1 MKYEKEELNQLINE
15 EKLSYEAIGRLYG
28 VTGNAIKKAAS
39 KLGVKLPVRRKVQDF
54 ENFSHNVKSKINK
67 FSHSIK
73 SKVDN
78 FTDVEFKQIILS
90 SFGWKDIG
98 EKLGYSNRPSSNVR
112 DRIIERCSKLGIEP
126 ILYKPLSV
134 LSRTKGELLNDRK
147 NYQSYR
153 SAIRKIADYVYKSSG
168 KPYQC
173 AICGYSNHIEI
184 AHIKAVSDFENST
197 TIAEINSIDNLIAL
211 CPNHHW
217 EYDHGILKL

>member
-1 MKYEKEELNQLINE
+1 MEYRKEELNQLINE

-39 KLGVKLPVRRKVQDF
+39 KLGVELPVRRKVQDS
-54 ENFSHNVKSKINK
+54 ENFSHSG
-67 FSHSIK
+67 K
-73 SKVDN
+73 SKVDK

-98 EKLGYSNRPSSNVR
+98 EKLGYSNTPSSNVK
-112 DRIIERCSKLGIEP
+112 DKIMERCSKLGIEP
-126 ILYKPLSV
+126 ILSKPLPV

-153 SAIRKIADYVYKSSG
+153 SAIRKIAEDVYKSSG
-168 KPYQC
+168 KPCRC

-184 AHIKAVSDFENST
+184 AHIKAVSDFEDST

>member
-1 MKYEKEELNQLINE
+1 MEYRKEELNQLINE

-39 KLGVKLPVRRKVQDF
+39 RLGIELPVRRKVQDS
-54 ENFSHNVKSKINK
+54 ENFSHSG
-67 FSHSIK
+67 K
-73 SKVDN
+73 SKVDK

-98 EKLGYSNRPSSNVR
+98 EKLGYSNTPSSNVK
-112 DRIIERCSKLGIEP
+112 DKIMERCSKLGIEP
-126 ILYKPLSV
+126 ILSKPLPV

-153 SAIRKIADYVYKSSG
+153 SAIRKIAEDIYKSSD
-168 KPYQC
+168 KPCCC

-184 AHIKAVSDFENST
+184 AHIKAVSDFEDST

>member
-1 MKYEKEELNQLINE
+1 MKYEKEELNRLINNE
-15 EKLSYEAIGRLYG
+15 QLSYEAIGRLYG

-39 KLGVKLPVRRKVQDF
+39 KLGIELPIRRKINNS
-54 ENFSHNVKSKINK
+54 ENFSHTG
-67 FSHSIK
+67 K
-73 SKVDN
+73 SKVDK
-78 FTDVEFKQIILS
+78 FTDVEFKQIILTS
-90 SFGWKDIG
+90 YGWKDIG
-98 EKLGYSNRPSSNVR
+98 EKLGYSNTPSSNIKNK
-112 DRIIERCSKLGIEP
+112 IIERCSKLGIEP
-126 ILYKPLSV
+126 ILSKPCLI

-153 SAIRKIADYVYKSSG
+153 SSIRKIAENIYKSSG
-168 KPYQC
+168 KPYCC
-173 AICGYSNHIEI
+173 AKCGYSTHVEI